1 MHAHFT
7 VLYDASVLY
16 SAVLRDVLLQLA
28 TVGLF
33 QAKWTNQIHDE
44 WIGSLLKNR
53 PDLKKTQLERTRQMI
68 NESVLDCLVT
78 KYESLID
85 NLDLPDKN
93 DRHVLPQTVAF
104 LKDYAD
110 LI

>member
-1 MHAHFT
+1 MHAHFA

-16 SAVLRDVLLQLA
+16 PAALRDLLLQLA

-53 PDLKKTQLERTRQMI
+53 RDLKESQLERTRQII

-78 KYESLID
+78 SMSL
-85 NLDLPDKN
+85 
-93 DRHVLPQTVAF
+93 
-104 LKDYAD
+104 
-110 LI
+110 